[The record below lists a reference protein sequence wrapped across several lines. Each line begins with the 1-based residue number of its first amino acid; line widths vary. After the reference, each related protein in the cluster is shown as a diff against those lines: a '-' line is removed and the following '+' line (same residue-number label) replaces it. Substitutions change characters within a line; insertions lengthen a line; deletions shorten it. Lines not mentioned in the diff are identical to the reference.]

1 MYKALETTYTT
12 AKYIYDIKES
22 FDCKIFC
29 NNCICE
35 KAIIFLFVLA
45 VYHFRLSEAFHARL
59 ALCTLRLKSAIIWYR
74 AFSFCL
80 KYLIIF
86 SVRVILE

>member
-1 MYKALETTYTT
+1 MYKALETTCTT

-35 KAIIFLFVLA
+35 KIIINLFVLA
-45 VYHFRLSEAFHARL
+45 AYYFFADK
-59 ALCTLRLKSAIIWYR
+59 TLYGYTRNAYNSTDRCHVAEPPLKGEVSHE
-74 AFSFCL
+74 
-80 KYLIIF
+80 
-86 SVRVILE
+86 V